1 MPDRLPAR
9 PPVPARRCGAL
20 HGERRQKER
29 EAALADFRCG
39 KVPLLVATD
48 VAGRGLDVPKL
59 PHVLNYDFPA
69 SLEAY
74 VNRVGRAGR
83 AGAQGA
89 ALSFFTRNLAKLAP
103 DLVRMLEA
111 AGQPVESYLRQLASA
126 VEAGRAAEGDAVL
139 SAAEAAE
146 DE

>member
-1 MPDRLPAR
+1 M
-9 PPVPARRCGAL
+9 
-20 HGERRQKER
+20 
-29 EAALADFRCG
+29 
-39 KVPLLVATD
+39 
-48 VAGRGLDVPKL
+48 PKL